1 MRASMDTQLMYWV
14 AVATAVLGVPAEAA
28 PQWIWAE
35 GNGGAVPEAVVFRR
49 EVEIGEGVKRAM
61 LKVAADN
68 AATVF
73 INGKEV
79 LQSRSWNEPSQAN
92 VAAHLKPGRNEV
104 RIEASNEAN
113 SAAGLAVALTLTGE
127 DKVKTVIESGDGWAV
142 SVGGSAVFKPVV
154 VLGAMGMAPWGNVF
168 DAPRAEQTVIAA
180 EAVQTLPGFK
190 AELIYTVPKDQEGS
204 WVSMTTDPKGRIIA
218 GDQYGSIYRLQPPA
232 VGGTIDPAAT
242 VVEKLGTTIGGAHGL
257 LWAFDSL
264 YVIVSERPTAK
275 SEPGLWR
282 LRDENDDGVFEKE
295 EHLLRLDGGGEHGP
309 HSVILSPDGTSLFIA
324 CGNHTKPPGKIDA
337 SRDAGVRAEDHLL
350 PRMWDANGHAAG
362 ITAPGGYV
370 IKTDPEGRQVE
381 LFCSGFR
388 NQFDISINTE
398 GDMYTFDSDMEWD
411 MGAPWYRATRIVH
424 CVSGG
429 DYGWRSGS
437 GKWPAYYPDSLPPT
451 YNVGPG
457 SPTGVTFGTGAKFP
471 AKYQAAFYACDWTY
485 GTMYAVHLQP
495 QGATHTPV
503 VEEFVSGKPLPLTD
517 LLIHPQDGAMYFAI
531 GGRKTQSA
539 LYRVVYTGAEKAE
552 PSAHPIVSDRKVG
565 PEPAL
570 RRELEKLHSAPI
582 DGTAAA
588 AVVGKAWPALGDAD
602 RFVRY
607 AARVA
612 IERQPVDTWVAR
624 LRDESRPSA
633 IIEGCVAMARLS
645 QRPDTQSMILQK
657 LGAMA
662 GAGLTVDQSLA
673 AVRALQLTLIH
684 QGKPDAAT
692 TARVIEAV
700 GSRFPAADDM
710 LNRELS
716 QVLIFLGDPAV
727 VAKSLQLMAVARELE
742 GVETASAQLLARNE
756 NYARDV
762 QGTMEGR
769 PNRQQMALAWN
780 LRAATTGWTPELRRQ
795 YFAWFPMTKKWRGG
809 NSFHGFI
816 DNARKEALA
825 NVPEAERAT
834 YETLSTKVDEPATLT
849 FTPPTGPGRPYTV
862 DDIMKFAEGR
872 IHGRNFASGKNLYDA
887 TACSTCH
894 RFGGDGGGLGPD
906 LTGIGNR
913 YSLRDL
919 LENLIEPSKVISDQ
933 YESTQIDLQDGGVI
947 VGRVMKEENG
957 ALMVAMNPLAPS
969 DVISVPVT
977 TVATRKPYPISMMPP
992 GLMNRLNEEEV
1003 LDLLA
1008 YLQSGGDPKD
1018 KAFAQ

>member
-1 MRASMDTQLMYWV
+1 
-14 AVATAVLGVPAEAA
+14 
-28 PQWIWAE
+28 
-35 GNGGAVPEAVVFRR
+35 
-49 EVEIGEGVKRAM
+49 
-61 LKVAADN
+61 
-68 AATVF
+68 
-73 INGKEV
+73 
-79 LQSRSWNEPSQAN
+79 
-92 VAAHLKPGRNEV
+92 
-104 RIEASNEAN
+104 
-113 SAAGLAVALTLTGE
+113 
-127 DKVKTVIESGDGWAV
+127 
-142 SVGGSAVFKPVV
+142 
-154 VLGAMGMAPWGNVF
+154 
-168 DAPRAEQTVIAA
+168 
-180 EAVQTLPGFK
+180 
-190 AELIYTVPKDQEGS
+190 
-204 WVSMTTDPKGRIIA
+204 
-218 GDQYGSIYRLQPPA
+218 
-232 VGGTIDPAAT
+232 
-242 VVEKLGTTIGGAHGL
+242 
-257 LWAFDSL
+257 
-264 YVIVSERPTAK
+264 
-275 SEPGLWR
+275 
-282 LRDENDDGVFEKE
+282 
-295 EHLLRLDGGGEHGP
+295 
-309 HSVILSPDGTSLFIA
+309 
-324 CGNHTKPPGKIDA
+324 
-337 SRDAGVRAEDHLL
+337 
-350 PRMWDANGHAAG
+350 
-362 ITAPGGYV
+362 
-370 IKTDPEGRQVE
+370 
-381 LFCSGFR
+381 
-388 NQFDISINTE
+388 
-398 GDMYTFDSDMEWD
+398 
-411 MGAPWYRATRIVH
+411 
-424 CVSGG
+424 
-429 DYGWRSGS
+429 
-437 GKWPAYYPDSLPPT
+437 
-451 YNVGPG
+451 
-457 SPTGVTFGTGAKFP
+457 
-471 AKYQAAFYACDWTY
+471 
-485 GTMYAVHLQP
+485 
-495 QGATHTPV
+495 
-503 VEEFVSGKPLPLTD
+503 
-517 LLIHPQDGAMYFAI
+517 
-531 GGRKTQSA
+531 
-539 LYRVVYTGAEKAE
+539 
-552 PSAHPIVSDRKVG
+552 
-565 PEPAL
+565 
-570 RRELEKLHSAPI
+570 
-582 DGTAAA
+582 
-588 AVVGKAWPALGDAD
+588 
-602 RFVRY
+602 
-607 AARVA
+607 VA

-633 IIEGCVAMARLS
+633 MIEGCVAMARVS

-657 LGAMA
+657 LGALA

-780 LRAATTGWTPELRRQ
+780 LRSATTGWTPELRRQ
-795 YFAWFPMTKKWRGG
+795 YFAWFPMTKQWRGG

-1008 YLQSGGDPKD
+1008 YLQSGGNPKD